1 MQAKQRELVPQQN
14 RLPTRLPELQFA
26 TDYSAF
32 SRGSVTPRHREG
44 PPAWRKERPHGEPQ
58 AIIEDGYR
66 SPVSAARYVKD
77 MFQPAPDILCSD
89 RGWKRQGISMTDL
102 VPAHPWRRT
111 RRVPGTSRDVE
122 AISVRQDKEAS
133 EYARPPAVQTG
144 TQPGSCCLLLQ
155 GVRRRAVGERPSPM
169 MSSPRRACSRSGRV
183 EFSGLQDLIN
193 SPRTD
198 SVTDSEAMSRLPDD
212 SSVESGRSVAESPRQ
227 SDAKVCKIRLQVEE
241 DRVAVRAL
249 RLGPARFFGVDAAAS
264 GYKESKVAR
273 FQPAVETC
281 AWPENCDIAS
291 YFRQSQGCQRDEGG
305 CCWPQDSPETTVHGL
320 AAHKTHPTHNGKTP
334 YQTRSSKTTVFP
346 AEHKTGIYE
355 APSHTAVI
363 VCIVSEVLPA
373 GETCS
378 AVAFVRRLCYSVVA
392 TLSPKRITGPD
403 DASDVVSRTTP
414 TCCPSFAAIGRAVDE

>member
-26 TDYSAF
+26 TDYS
-32 SRGSVTPRHREG
+32 GTYLNPNV
-44 PPAWRKERPHGEPQ
+44 
-58 AIIEDGYR
+58 AIDGYR
-66 SPVSAARYVKD
+66 SPVSAARHRRSSARIAAGRDKVS
-77 MFQPAPDILCSD
+77 C
-89 RGWKRQGISMTDL
+89 MTDL

-133 EYARPPAVQTG
+133 EYARPPAGQWRDEFRPVHNLEVAVC
-144 TQPGSCCLLLQ
+144 SCKASDAAPPDEHAR
-155 GVRRRAVGERPSPM
+155 GVAVS
-169 MSSPRRACSRSGRV
+169 SSPAFKIGAREAETCFKLCTSTGSSAFAQLTG
-183 EFSGLQDLIN
+183 GLQPRAPGRTLMRSRWKTAPDLIN

-241 DRVAVRAL
+241 AYRDAGDVSPSALARADWTSFWDRVAVRAL

-291 YFRQSQGCQRDEGG
+291 YFRQSQG
-305 CCWPQDSPETTVHGL
+305 TL
-320 AAHKTHPTHNGKTP
+320 AEYTPDASGTKGDAAGRKTRP
-334 YQTRSSKTTVFP
+334 
-346 AEHKTGIYE
+346 
-355 APSHTAVI
+355 
-363 VCIVSEVLPA
+363 
-373 GETCS
+373 
-378 AVAFVRRLCYSVVA
+378 RRLC
-392 TLSPKRITGPD
+392 TLLIRTRRTQNAPD
-403 DASDVVSRTTP
+403 AQWKDAISDEVEQDDGVS
-414 TCCPSFAAIGRAVDE
+414 G